1 MFKLLSLVALA
12 FTLPIAAAAAPADL
26 PLVAPVM
33 SCADLSG
40 TDLTGIGGKGSTVSE
55 AVETTSDGIAV
66 CSVTGTLAP
75 AVNFQVLLP
84 LETWTQRYLQV
95 GCGGL
100 CGQITLRSGASAGCQ
115 ILNDGGFVMA
125 ATDMGHSGQ
134 GGEWG
139 LDDQQRAD
147 FAYRAQHITAEAT
160 KALIRAFYGQD
171 ARYSYFNGCSDGGR
185 EGIMEA
191 MRFPEDFDGIVA
203 GAPAMLFQVQ
213 NTLHH
218 GWLARSN
225 TGADGKPILLSDK
238 LPLLHRAVVA
248 ACDTGDGVEDG
259 LISQPAACGF
269 DPSTLV
275 CKDGQSAE
283 CLTADEAAVVAAVY
297 DGPRDTGT
305 GAALTPGQQLPGSEL
320 NWQGVFVPDSHDQMP
335 FSAIIVDPVLRYLAF
350 QPARPEM
357 TVNDLEFTTATL
369 DDLRAR
375 HPLFDATSPDLS
387 AFEASGGK
395 LILWHGLADPHIAPA
410 NTVAL
415 HGAMLDSLGAETLA
429 GFERLYLLPGVSHCS
444 GGEGPSNLDLLT
456 PIMAWVERGE
466 APDAIRTASTAET
479 SSFGQPAGGGRR
491 GGGMPM
497 TDLGVAPLPA
507 MSRPVWPYPAT
518 AALKAGTDYT
528 EAENWTR
535 GPDAPIVTTRDRPGA
550 DLFAP
555 YTPKE

>member
-1 MFKLLSLVALA
+1 MFKLLSLIALA
-12 FTLPIAAAAAPADL
+12 FTLPIAAVAAPADL

-248 ACDTGDGVEDG
+248 ACDKGDGVEDG
-259 LISQPAACGF
+259 LISQPATCGF
-269 DPSTLV
+269 DPATLV
-275 CKDGQSAE
+275 CKDGQSTE

-297 DGPRDTGT
+297 DGPHDKGT

-320 NWQGVFVPDSHDQMP
+320 NWQGVFVPDSHDQVP

-357 TVNDLEFTTATL
+357 TLNDLEFTTATL
-369 DDLRAR
+369 NDLRAR

-387 AFEASGGK
+387 AFEAAGGK

-410 NTVAL
+410 NTVTL
-415 HGAMLDSLGAETLA
+415 HDAMLDSLGAETVA

-456 PIMAWVERGE
+456 PMMAWVEGGK
-466 APDAIRTASTAET
+466 APDAILTASTAQT

-491 GGGMPM
+491 SGGMPIK
-497 TDLGVAPLPA
+497 DLGVAPLPA

-518 AALKAGTDYT
+518 AALKAGTEYT

-535 GPDAPIVTTRDRPGA
+535 GPDAPIVTTRDWPGA

-555 YTPKE
+555 YTPTE

>member
-1 MFKLLSLVALA
+1 MFKLLSLIALA
-12 FTLPIAAAAAPADL
+12 FTLPIAAVTAPADL
-26 PLVAPVM
+26 PFVAPVM

-40 TDLTGIGGKGSTVSE
+40 TDLPGIGGEGSTVSE

-134 GGEWG
+134 GGERG

-147 FAYRAQHITAEAT
+147 FAYSAQHITAEAT

-191 MRFPEDFDGIVA
+191 MRFPEDFNGIVA
-203 GAPAMLFQVQ
+203 GAPAM
-213 NTLHH
+213 
-218 GWLARSN
+218 
-225 TGADGKPILLSDK
+225 LSDK

-248 ACDTGDGVEDG
+248 ACDTGDDVEDR
-259 LISQPAACGF
+259 LISQPANCSF
-269 DPSTLV
+269 DPAKLV

-297 DGPRDTGT
+297 DGPRDAETGP
-305 GAALTPGQQLPGSEL
+305 ALTPGQQLPGSEL
-320 NWQGVFVPDSHDQMP
+320 NWQGVFVPNSHDQMP
-335 FSAIIVDPVLRYLAF
+335 FSAIIVDPVLSYLAF

-369 DDLRAR
+369 DDLRTR

-387 AFEASGGK
+387 AFEAAGGK

-410 NTVAL
+410 NTVTL
-415 HGAMLDSLGAETLA
+415 HDAMMDSLGAETVA
-429 GFERLYLLPGVSHCS
+429 RFERSHLLPDVSHCS

-456 PIMAWVERGE
+456 PITAWVEGDE
-466 APDAIRTASTAET
+466 APDAILTASTAET

-491 GGGMPM
+491 DGGMPM
-497 TDLGVAPLPA
+497 KDLGVAPLPA

-518 AALKAGTDYT
+518 AALKAGTNYT

-535 GPDAPIVTTRDRPGA
+535 GPDAPIVTTRDWPGA

-555 YTPKE
+555 YTPTESS